1 MAKKNKK
8 RKRRLNREQ
17 LRQTIA
23 PTKDFEFVNPHDA
36 DDIIIVTAQR
46 LSPGHLL
53 EIDSSSLIKAHQQA
67 SESSAAGEGDTAGES
82 DDKDIQASDES
93 DAVNPDILDNLDK
106 IVSNLKYSA
115 KIASIAIV
123 DPETGERLYTEE
135 DCMHY
140 FMPAWN
146 AEIAKW
152 AIAGVLPQEGEN
164 ADDADRFPAPDGGQ
178 EASAVE
184 AETG

>member
-67 SESSAAGEGDTAGES
+67 SNKSKGNGTQAADEPDTVEP
-82 DDKDIQASDES
+82 DTMDQ
-93 DAVNPDILDNLDK
+93 DILDNLDE
-106 IVSNLKYSA
+106 IVSNLKHSA
-115 KIASIAIV
+115 KIASIAII
-123 DPETGERLYTEE
+123 DPETGDRLYTEE
-135 DCMHY
+135 DCMY
-140 FMPAWN
+140 YLMPAWT

-152 AIAGVLPQEGEN
+152 AVAGVTTQGGES
-164 ADDADRFPAPDGGQ
+164 ADEVDRFPAESEQQ
-178 EASAVE
+178 ETPESSDSSE
-184 AETG
+184 

>member
-8 RKRRLNREQ
+8 RKRRLNREE
-17 LRQTIA
+17 LRETIA

-67 SESSAAGEGDTAGES
+67 SNKSKGNGTQAADEPDT
-82 DDKDIQASDES
+82 DEP
-93 DAVNPDILDNLDK
+93 DTVDPDILDNLDE
-106 IVSNLKYSA
+106 IVSNLKHSA

-123 DPETGERLYTEE
+123 DPKTGKQLYTEE
-135 DCMHY
+135 DCTY
-140 FMPAWN
+140 YLMPAWN
-146 AEIAKW
+146 TEIATW
-152 AIAGVLPQEGEN
+152 AVAGAVPQEGEN
-164 ADDADRFPAPDGGQ
+164 ADDADRFPAPDEQQ
-178 EASAVE
+178 EEPAVE

>member
-8 RKRRLNREQ
+8 RKRRLNREE

-93 DAVNPDILDNLDK
+93 DAVNPDILDNLDE
-106 IVSNLKYSA
+106 IVSNLKHSA
-115 KIASIAIV
+115 KIASIAII
-123 DPETGERLYTEE
+123 DPETGDRLYTEE
-135 DCMHY
+135 DCMY
-140 FMPAWN
+140 YLMPAWA

-152 AIAGVLPQEGEN
+152 AVAGVTTQGGES
-164 ADDADRFPAPDGGQ
+164 ADEVDRFPAESEQQ
-178 EASAVE
+178 ETSE
-184 AETG
+184 SSDSSE

>member
-8 RKRRLNREQ
+8 RKRRLNREE

-67 SESSAAGEGDTAGES
+67 SESSMMAKEHDGEE
-82 DDKDIQASDES
+82 K
-93 DAVNPDILDNLDK
+93 
-106 IVSNLKYSA
+106 
-115 KIASIAIV
+115 
-123 DPETGERLYTEE
+123 
-135 DCMHY
+135 
-140 FMPAWN
+140 
-146 AEIAKW
+146 
-152 AIAGVLPQEGEN
+152 
-164 ADDADRFPAPDGGQ
+164 
-178 EASAVE
+178 
-184 AETG
+184 

>member
-8 RKRRLNREQ
+8 RKRRLNREE

-67 SESSAAGEGDTAGES
+67 SNKSKGNGTQSADEPDTVEP
-82 DDKDIQASDES
+82 DTDEP
-93 DAVNPDILDNLDK
+93 DTVDPDILDNLDE
-106 IVSNLKYSA
+106 IVSNLKHSA
-115 KIASIAIV
+115 KIASIAII
-123 DPETGERLYTEE
+123 DPETGKRLYTEE
-135 DCMHY
+135 DCMY
-140 FMPAWN
+140 YLMPAWA

-152 AIAGVLPQEGEN
+152 AVAGAVPQEGEN
-164 ADDADRFPAPDGGQ
+164 ADDADRFPAPDGEQ